1 MTGTGGGY
9 RERWLPAQDG
19 LKLYFRDYLPPGG
32 VTGGG
37 PAASATPVLCL
48 PGVSRNSKDFAP
60 LAQRLSQGRRV
71 ICPDYRG
78 RGRSQYDPD
87 WRHYHPPVYVDDIR
101 HLLCALGVHRVHV
114 IGTSLGGILAMV
126 MAVAMPGTVAGAV
139 LNDIGPEI
147 DISGLAKIID
157 YLSDDTPLPD
167 WDAVVGRLRET
178 FPDLPARSPEDWLTI
193 ARNTYKDSPGGGLVH
208 DWDHAIVNQFAKA
221 LGGKVSL
228 WPLFK
233 ALERVPVLTVRGA
246 LSNILSGKTLRRM
259 AETLPGMAQVTVED
273 CGHPPSLT
281 EANVLEA
288 LDVHLARA

>member
-9 RERWLPAQDG
+9 RERWLTAQDG
-19 LKLYFRDYLPPGG
+19 LKLYFRDYQPPGG

-87 WRHYHPPVYVDDIR
+87 WSHYHPPVYVDDIR

-147 DISGLAKIID
+147 EISGLDIGDSIHASEISMDEGVELLTDPGQTVCLVSAPRVEEEEEEGIEGEEGEGEEGEEGVEGEEKAEGEEGEAK
-157 YLSDDTPLPD
+157 
-167 WDAVVGRLRET
+167 AEGEKK
-178 FPDLPARSPEDWLTI
+178 AKGK
-193 ARNTYKDSPGGGLVH
+193 KDSKG
-208 DWDHAIVNQFAKA
+208 
-221 LGGKVSL
+221 
-228 WPLFK
+228 
-233 ALERVPVLTVRGA
+233 
-246 LSNILSGKTLRRM
+246 
-259 AETLPGMAQVTVED
+259 
-273 CGHPPSLT
+273 
-281 EANVLEA
+281 
-288 LDVHLARA
+288 